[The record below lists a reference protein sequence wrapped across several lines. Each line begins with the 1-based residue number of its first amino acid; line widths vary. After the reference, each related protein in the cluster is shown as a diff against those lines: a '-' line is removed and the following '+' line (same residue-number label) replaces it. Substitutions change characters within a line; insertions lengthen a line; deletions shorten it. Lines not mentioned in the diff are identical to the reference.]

1 MSVRRARR
9 SERRRRFGRSQRASG
24 GAFVSCLMSAPYA
37 NWRPITQKLLCWDAF
52 SRCWRR
58 PFFHWGDNGPF
69 TAFTIGSVRQR
80 TAVVIFTNGASGLS
94 IMPDLI
100 APFIPGDRPSLVW
113 LDYVGHQAPV
123 RRVLRAAL
131 AQGIREVWSEA
142 DGAKL
147 GLPELRWIAQGLSAN
162 NREADSLWVR
172 AKIDERSS
180 TIA

>member
-1 MSVRRARR
+1 M
-9 SERRRRFGRSQRASG
+9 
-24 GAFVSCLMSAPYA
+24 
-37 NWRPITQKLLCWDAF
+37 
-52 SRCWRR
+52 
-58 PFFHWGDNGPF
+58 
-69 TAFTIGSVRQR
+69 
-80 TAVVIFTNGASGLS
+80 
-94 IMPDLI
+94 
-100 APFIPGDRPSLVW
+100 
-113 LDYVGHQAPV
+113 
-123 RRVLRAAL
+123 LRAAL